1 MLLMKFIKTYKIT
14 KSNNDKAIFMR
25 IFIVLL
31 VLIFSL
37 QSWTKADDIR
47 DFEIE
52 GMSIGDSA
60 LKILSKE
67 ELEEYKIHGFVYED
81 KRFYATK
88 SISLN
93 NFQIYDS
100 IQFHIKA
107 KDSNYTIYSITG
119 KIIYKDNYEGC
130 VLELENILPDLK
142 QTFPNA
148 KVQDGGVEIWKN
160 YNNQE
165 IKTKS
170 YFLQLSSGDE
180 IALECYDQPKER
192 IYNFDSLKISIDSKE
207 FVEFLH
213 AS

>member
-1 MLLMKFIKTYKIT
+1 MRVFI
-14 KSNNDKAIFMR
+14 A
-25 IFIVLL
+25 VL

-47 DFEIE
+47 DFQIE
-52 GMSIGDSA
+52 GISLGDSA

-67 ELEEYKIHGFVYED
+67 KLEEDKIDGFIYED
-81 KRFYATK
+81 KRFYATEA
-88 SISLN
+88 ISSN
-93 NFQIYDS
+93 NFQIYNS
-100 IQFHIKA
+100 IELHLKA
-107 KDSNYTIYSITG
+107 KDSNYIIYSISG

-148 KVQDGGVEIWKN
+148 KVEDVGVDIWKN

-170 YFLQLSSGDE
+170 YFLQLPSGDE
-180 IALECYDQPKER
+180 IALECYDQPPER
-192 IYNFDSLKISIDSKE
+192 TNNYDSLKISIDNKE
-207 FVEFLH
+207 FVNFLH
-213 AS
+213 ET

>member
-1 MLLMKFIKTYKIT
+1 MRVFIAVI
-14 KSNNDKAIFMR
+14 
-25 IFIVLL
+25 

-37 QSWTKADDIR
+37 QSLTKADDIR
-47 DFEIE
+47 DFQIE

-67 ELEEYKIHGFVYED
+67 KLEKYKIDGAIYED
-81 KRFYATK
+81 KRFYVTK
-88 SISLN
+88 AISLN

-100 IQFHIKA
+100 IELHLKV
-107 KDSNYTIYSITG
+107 KDSNYIIYSISG

-130 VLELENILPDLK
+130 VLELESILPDLK

-148 KVQDGGVEIWKN
+148 KVHDLGVDIWKN

-170 YFLQLSSGDE
+170 YFLQLPSGDE

-192 IYNFDSLKISIDSKE
+192 THNPDSLKISIDSKE

-213 AS
+213 GS

>member
-1 MLLMKFIKTYKIT
+1 MRVFIAVI
-14 KSNNDKAIFMR
+14 
-25 IFIVLL
+25 

-37 QSWTKADDIR
+37 QSLTKADDIR
-47 DFEIE
+47 DFQIE

-67 ELEEYKIHGFVYED
+67 KLEKYKIDGAIYED
-81 KRFYATK
+81 KRFFVTK
-88 SISLN
+88 AISLN

-100 IQFHIKA
+100 IELHLKV
-107 KDSNYTIYSITG
+107 KDSNYIIYSISG

-148 KVQDGGVEIWKN
+148 KVQDLGVDIWKN

-170 YFLQLSSGDE
+170 YFLQLPSGDE

-192 IYNFDSLKISIDSKE
+192 TYNFDSLKISIDSKE

-213 AS
+213 GS